1 MVTEVN
7 SVSAIGVGNVL
18 VDFYTKSCA
27 PCRAM
32 NPILNEIS
40 EEYDNVEV
48 AKVDVALNPE
58 VSQMFGVMSVPTIIF
73 MKNRKVRETLRGL
86 ANKKALVTMINNCI
100 ND

>member
-32 NPILNEIS
+32 NPILKEIS
-40 EEYDNVEV
+40 EEYKDVEV

-86 ANKKALVTMINNCI
+86 SNKKTLVNMINNCMQ
-100 ND
+100 D

>member
-1 MVTEVN
+1 MVTEVSN
-7 SVSAIGVGNVL
+7 VSALGVGNVL
-18 VDFYTKSCA
+18 VDFYTKTCA

-48 AKVDVALNPE
+48 AKVDVTQNPE

-73 MKNRKVRETLRGL
+73 MKNRKVRETLTGIS
-86 ANKKALVTMINNCI
+86 NKKTVVNMINNCMQ
-100 ND
+100 D